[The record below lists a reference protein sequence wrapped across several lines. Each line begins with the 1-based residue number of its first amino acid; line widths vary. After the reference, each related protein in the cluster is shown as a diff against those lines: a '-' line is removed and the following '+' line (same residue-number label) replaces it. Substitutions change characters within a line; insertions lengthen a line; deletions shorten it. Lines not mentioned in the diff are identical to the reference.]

1 MKTMKLYRSN
11 DCGNKKNTI
20 YDIVEEINN
29 LEDFKRAAQYDHV
42 MCRFKENKRSNANF
56 LGCDVL
62 FADVDNASDTGENR
76 ISIKEFRNQ
85 FSDYEYYLATSRNH
99 NKEKDGNA
107 ARNRF
112 HVYFPI
118 KEVTSKRE
126 LSVLLKALTNKYA
139 FFDKS
144 VKDPS
149 RFFFGH
155 KETKVDYNQGK
166 SILVKLTEKQ
176 TKKLGSSSKSILDT
190 KEGERNS
197 TLFKAA
203 CSFKNQGLSEEIVR
217 KMVSQ
222 LNESFDDP
230 LEAQEVD
237 SIIESAFRYENQNPR
252 MTYEET
258 MKHYSDK
265 HIIIKVGSKTVVLDK
280 RTYEMQDYKNADLY
294 YANEKMTT
302 KSADKK
308 GNIIEI
314 TQNAFP
320 IWFETTDQRYER
332 LVFKPDNILQS
343 DEYNLWTGFAY
354 EENNKGN
361 CDIYLDHIKKNI
373 CNGDEILYDFVLDW
387 MAQTIQEPEMR
398 PGVALALRGEQGVGK
413 GVFAN
418 AFGKLFGEHYL
429 YVSDLYSLTNH
440 FNGHLANKLLV
451 FADEAIWGGD
461 KKAESTLKSLI
472 SEPKE
477 VIEYKGKDAVR
488 MDNYKR
494 IIFATNSDWVVP
506 VDKDDRRY
514 VVLDVAGNNKK
525 DRDYFGRMIQQMEKG
540 GYEKLMYMLKSRD
553 LSKRQWSKLPMTK
566 AKVENIL
573 YGFNAISKWIYDC
586 LDTGYESEVLFS
598 NTNIFAGQS
607 EGMEVSLK
615 TDVVFDMFDIYNTRY
630 RMGGK
635 YVDPTSIGMW
645 LSKIIGVEKQ
655 KKQVNKMRRY
665 YYDIPALD
673 QCRKNFNN
681 YIGYDLFAKEGE

>member
-1 MKTMKLYRSN
+1 MKLYRSN
-11 DCGNKKNTI
+11 DYGNKKNTT
-20 YDIVEEINN
+20 YNIVEEINN

-166 SILVKLTEKQ
+166 SILVRLSG
-176 TKKLGSSSKSILDT
+176 KKKPSNTSKSILKT
-190 KEGERNS
+190 QTGERNS
-197 TLFKAA
+197 TLFRAA
-203 CSFKNQGLSEEIVR
+203 CSFKNQGLSEDIVS

-343 DEYNLWTGFAY
+343 DEYNLWTGFGY
-354 EENNKGN
+354 EEKNTGS
-361 CDIYLDHIKKNI
+361 CALYLDHIKKNI
-373 CNGDEILYDFVLDW
+373 CSDDEILYGFVLDW
-387 MAQTIQEPEMR
+387 MAQTIQEPEKR
-398 PGVALALRGEQGVGK
+398 PGIALALRGEQGVGK
-413 GVFAN
+413 GIFAN
-418 AFGKLFGEHYL
+418 TFGLLFGEHYL

-525 DRDYFGRMIQQMEKG
+525 DRDYFGRMIQQMENG
-540 GYEKLMYMLKSRD
+540 GYEKFLYMLKSRD
-553 LSKRQWSKLPMTK
+553 LSKRQWSKLPMTR

-573 YGFNAISKWIYDC
+573 FGFNSVGKWINNCLENGSISKRMFNDWN
-586 LDTGYESEVLFS
+586 V
-598 NTNIFAGQS
+598 FAGQS
-607 EGMEVSLK
+607 TDKEFVLK
-615 TDVVFDMFDIYNTRY
+615 TEDAFKMFDNYNSEY

-635 YVDPTSIGMW
+635 YIDERSIGIW
-645 LSKIIGVEKQ
+645 LSKMIGVEKI
-655 KKQVNKMRRY
+655 KKQVGGHRGY
-665 YYDIPALD
+665 YYRIPPFGE
-673 QCRKNFNN
+673 CRKNFNE
-681 YIGYDLFAKEGE
+681 YVRYDLYKEDN